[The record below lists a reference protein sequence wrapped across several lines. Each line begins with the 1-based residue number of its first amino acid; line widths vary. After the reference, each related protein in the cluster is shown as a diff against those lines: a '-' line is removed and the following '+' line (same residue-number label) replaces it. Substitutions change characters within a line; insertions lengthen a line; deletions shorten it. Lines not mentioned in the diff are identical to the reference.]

1 MGDLNLTGK
10 VLEISDVQTFQRKD
24 GTAGKVGNLLLVSR
38 PLNNWSSLYAMI
50 LFIFLC

>member
-1 MGDLNLTGK
+1 MKNNYFLVGFFLLIT
-10 VLEISDVQTFQRKD
+10 
-24 GTAGKVGNLLLVSR
+24 TASGVVASELVSR